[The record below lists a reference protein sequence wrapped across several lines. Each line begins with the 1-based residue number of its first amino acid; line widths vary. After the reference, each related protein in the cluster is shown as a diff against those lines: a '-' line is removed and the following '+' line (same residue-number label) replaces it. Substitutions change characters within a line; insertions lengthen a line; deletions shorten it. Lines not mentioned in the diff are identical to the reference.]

1 MSDDKEGNGDDRPH
15 GTKKGQEPNV
25 KPKLD
30 SKGSFNLGTSKR
42 HKADKPK
49 RSRSND
55 AVNHHREGG
64 RGREQDREQGD
75 RRPRGRSEEGRGQRC
90 DPEPRNPENEQHQYD
105 LEDTEC
111 IVCFCSFDN
120 VFKAPKLL
128 SCGHTFCL
136 ECLAR
141 INVNSIEIKTLTCPI
156 CRETTKIRHG
166 RDLPQLGN
174 NEDIFSRLP
183 PDMQRA
189 LSVRFKRSKGKL
201 VLKKTST
208 NNPVKTTLNLP
219 VFKKREEQV
228 TNFPI
233 GVMEEGLGSATM
245 VNVGRPPSRMRSQ
258 VRRFLYSNQC
268 YYTTVAAIITVTLAL
283 MLVGIFTFM
292 IMPHLNALKPPGQNH
307 TGSTTKP

>member
-1 MSDDKEGNGDDRPH
+1 MSDDKERRGDDRPH

-30 SKGSFNLGTSKR
+30 SKGSFNLGSSEKR

-49 RSRSND
+49 RSRSS
-55 AVNHHREGG
+55 EGG
-64 RGREQDREQGD
+64 RGREQDRKQSVK
-75 RRPRGRSEEGRGQRC
+75 RSRGRSEEGRGQRS
-90 DPEPRNPENEQHQYD
+90 DPEPRNPENEQPQDD

-141 INVNSIEIKTLTCPI
+141 INVSSPEIKTLSCPI
-156 CRETTKIRHG
+156 CREPTEIRHG

-174 NEDIFSRLP
+174 NEDIFRRLP
-183 PDMQRA
+183 ADMQRA
-189 LSVRFKRSKGKL
+189 LSVRFQRSKGKL

-208 NNPVKTTLNLP
+208 NNPIKTTLNLP
-219 VFKKREEQV
+219 VFKKKEEPV
-228 TNFPI
+228 NNFPV
-233 GVMEEGLGSATM
+233 GDVEEGLGSATM

-258 VRRFLYSNQC
+258 MRRFLYSNQC
-268 YYTTVAAIITVTLAL
+268 YYTTVAAIIAVTLAL

-292 IMPHLNALKPPGQNH
+292 VMPHIRPLKPSNLNQTNPN
-307 TGSTTKP
+307 TNP